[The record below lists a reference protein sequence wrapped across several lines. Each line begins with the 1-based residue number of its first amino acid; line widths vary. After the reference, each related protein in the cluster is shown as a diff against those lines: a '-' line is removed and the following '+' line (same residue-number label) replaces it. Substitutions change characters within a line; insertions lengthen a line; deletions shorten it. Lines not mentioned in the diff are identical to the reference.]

1 MAEQIIP
8 VDVEKIMAEIR
19 QEIKEKGYND
29 SMLSFQDV
37 DGSEQLKELS
47 SDSFDLGEMERVVQQ
62 MNMRSHVEWYYAVE
76 GSAFANFF
84 KKVIRRLCRFMLIP
98 IVDHQNAYN
107 SSAAQSMNQ
116 VLAYVKEQQKTI
128 ETLEAR
134 IKELEEKK
142 QG

>member
-8 VDVEKIMAEIR
+8 IDVEKIMAEIR

-62 MNMRSHVEWYYAVE
+62 MNMRSHVEWYHAVE

-128 ETLEAR
+128 ESLEAR

>member
-8 VDVEKIMAEIR
+8 VDVEKIMEEIR

-29 SMLSFQDV
+29 SMLSFRDV
-37 DGSEQLKELS
+37 DGSEQLKELT
-47 SDSFDLGEMERVVQQ
+47 SDVFDLGEMERVVQQ
-62 MNMRSHVEWYYAVE
+62 MNMRSHVEWYHPVE
-76 GSAFANFF
+76 GTAFANFF

-116 VLAYVKEQQKTI
+116 ALSYIKEQQKI
-128 ETLEAR
+128 IANLEER
-134 IKELEEKK
+134 IKVLEDKK
-142 QG
+142 

>member
-8 VDVEKIMAEIR
+8 VDVEKIMEEIR

-29 SMLSFQDV
+29 SMLSFRDV
-37 DGSEQLKELS
+37 DGSEQLKELT
-47 SDSFDLGEMERVVQQ
+47 SDVFDLGEMERVVQQ
-62 MNMRSHVEWYYAVE
+62 INMRSHLELYHPVE

-116 VLAYVKEQQKTI
+116 ALSYIKEQQKI
-128 ETLEAR
+128 IANLEER
-134 IKELEEKK
+134 IKALEDKK
-142 QG
+142 